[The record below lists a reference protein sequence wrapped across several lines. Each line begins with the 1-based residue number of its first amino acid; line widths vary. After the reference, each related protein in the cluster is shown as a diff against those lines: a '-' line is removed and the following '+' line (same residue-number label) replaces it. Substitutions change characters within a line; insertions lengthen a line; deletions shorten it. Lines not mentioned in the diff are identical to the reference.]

1 MYTLG
6 GQLKS
11 INHPSLAATKDPGG
25 DTNDIF
31 GITLDYYNGDYL
43 RTDRNIT
50 TSPTAG
56 ADYNGNIKAAR
67 WANKSNMMDLSGST
81 INQKGYLYNYDRNNW
96 LTAATFGN
104 TNASTAAI
112 SPDTKYKEAGL
123 TYDANGNIKTLQRTN
138 EAGTA
143 LDNLTYNYAN
153 TGKNQLNSVTDAVVS
168 NLSTID
174 IDSQPA
180 GNYVYDAIGQLI
192 QNTSENLYYFYNTQ
206 GLVTEV
212 RLGSTTPIV
221 KFFYNERGQR
231 IKKEGYQTNG
241 SGVLQNTTY
250 YCLDLSGNTMAVY
263 NMPSGGAIAQTDLP
277 IYGLSRLGVYNKA
290 SNASTYE
297 ITDHLGNVRAVITK
311 TGTIQSYADYYPF
324 GEQLPM
330 RTSLNNYRYAF
341 QGQELDGET
350 NMEAFQLRLWDGRI
364 GRWLS
369 PDPYGEF
376 DSPYLGMGNN
386 PISLIDPDGGQTIDP
401 PVKGGKLKEVI
412 IQGRPKSSNFK
423 MDWSSAWRRSSE
435 FNFKAPT
442 INSSLN
448 GNPLSKMEILPT
460 AAGYKGGTWGYTRN
474 SGKKFHDGIDLRAS
488 VGTPV
493 YAMRDGIVTKSI
505 STQIQGIDDY
515 KDNIGDRNGAGNRVA
530 ILSKGGLTV
539 SYWHLSAV
547 HVKVHA
553 KISQGDIIGLSGST
567 GNANRPGSSG
577 PHLHL
582 NIKINGTSVNPM
594 LYTNF

>member
-1 MYTLG
+1 MAEGSLNSNISSFFCSSRNVNNVIFQKDKSSERFEHRYSYDNNSVLTKVETATYGTPFITHADYSYYLTGELKRVNIAQGAQGLDYVYTLG

-104 TNASTAAI
+104 TNASTTAI

-123 TYDANGNIKTLQRTN
+123 TYDANGNIKTLQRSN

-143 LDNLTYNYAN
+143 LDNLTYNYTN

-168 NLSTID
+168 NLSTTD

-180 GNYVYDAIGQLI
+180 GNYVYDTIGQLV

-212 RLGSTTPIV
+212 RLGPTAPIV

-330 RTSLNNYRYAF
+330 RNSLSNYRYAF

-350 NMEAFQLRLWDGRI
+350 GMEAFQLRLWDGRI

-369 PDPYGEF
+369 PDPYGQNY
-376 DSPYLGMGNN
+376 SPYMGMGNN
-386 PISLIDPDGGQTIDP
+386 PIRMIDPNGGTCFDVNGNSIPCGD
-401 PVKGGKLKEVI
+401 
-412 IQGRPKSSNFK
+412 
-423 MDWSSAWRRSSE
+423 M
-435 FNFKAPT
+435 
-442 INSSLN
+442 NSSYSAP
-448 GNPLSKMEILPT
+448 GNDITQLPEI
-460 AAGYKGGTWGYTRN
+460 
-474 SGKKFHDGIDLRAS
+474 I
-488 VGTPV
+488 
-493 YAMRDGIVTKSI
+493 
-505 STQIQGIDDY
+505 
-515 KDNIGDRNGAGNRVA
+515 
-530 ILSKGGLTV
+530 
-539 SYWHLSAV
+539 
-547 HVKVHA
+547 
-553 KISQGDIIGLSGST
+553 
-567 GNANRPGSSG
+567 
-577 PHLHL
+577 
-582 NIKINGTSVNPM
+582 INGKPCPQ
-594 LYTNF
+594 

>member
-104 TNASTAAI
+104 TNASTTAI

-123 TYDANGNIKTLQRTN
+123 TYDANGNIKTLQRSN

-143 LDNLTYNYAN
+143 LDNLTYNYTN

-168 NLSTID
+168 NLSTTD

-180 GNYVYDAIGQLI
+180 GNYVYDTIGQLV

-212 RLGSTTPIV
+212 RLGPTAPIV

-330 RTSLNNYRYAF
+330 RNSLSNYRYAF

-350 NMEAFQLRLWDGRI
+350 GMEAFQLRLWDGRI

-369 PDPYGEF
+369 PDPYGQNY
-376 DSPYLGMGNN
+376 SPYMGMGNN
-386 PISLIDPDGGQTIDP
+386 PIRMIDPNGGTCFDVNGNSIPCGD
-401 PVKGGKLKEVI
+401 
-412 IQGRPKSSNFK
+412 
-423 MDWSSAWRRSSE
+423 M
-435 FNFKAPT
+435 
-442 INSSLN
+442 NSSYSAP
-448 GNPLSKMEILPT
+448 GNDITQLPEI
-460 AAGYKGGTWGYTRN
+460 
-474 SGKKFHDGIDLRAS
+474 I
-488 VGTPV
+488 
-493 YAMRDGIVTKSI
+493 
-505 STQIQGIDDY
+505 
-515 KDNIGDRNGAGNRVA
+515 
-530 ILSKGGLTV
+530 
-539 SYWHLSAV
+539 
-547 HVKVHA
+547 
-553 KISQGDIIGLSGST
+553 
-567 GNANRPGSSG
+567 
-577 PHLHL
+577 
-582 NIKINGTSVNPM
+582 INGKPCPQ
-594 LYTNF
+594 